1 MIDYRSK
8 LLGYT
13 NKPQQRVDEWT
24 LINKQKSLEEQQAKF
39 YQMRLAEEKRKQLK
53 YFFDVL
59 GKISIDR

>member
-24 LINKQKSLEEQQAKF
+24 LINKQKSL
-39 YQMRLAEEKRKQLK
+39 
-53 YFFDVL
+53 
-59 GKISIDR
+59 